1 MARANTATAE
11 GLSLLAPYWSS
22 IVSERANGNT
32 PQNTWGVLTELFQ
45 EGGPSFQGA
54 TIFDMNAMWG
64 RAGQLLNAEAAFGA
78 EPAANPVNGDMW
90 AWAPWAA
97 PTTEAWQ
104 TPNYMINY
112 SQYAADA
119 EGNVLLDTEGNPLQI
134 WGATDWQGSLD
145 VTKQTVL
152 DRVQESAL
160 SSLDIGSPGIAAQ
173 MSAAGATSFGGIA
186 SVQIMRF

>member
-22 IVSERANGNT
+22 IVSARSQGLSRAD
-32 PQNTWGVLTELFQ
+32 TWGVITEQFQ
-45 EGGPSFQGA
+45 EGGPAFQGA
-54 TIFDMNAMWG
+54 TIFDMNTMWG
-64 RAGQLLNAEAAFGA
+64 RAGELLNAETTFGA
-78 EPAANPVNGDMW
+78 APAENAIGSDMW
-90 AWAPWAA
+90 SWAPWAS
-97 PTTEAWQ
+97 PTTAAWQ
-104 TPNYMINY
+104 TPNYMLNY

-119 EGNVLLDTEGNPLQI
+119 EGNILTDTEGNPLQI

-145 VTKQTVL
+145 VTKQAVL
-152 DRVQESAL
+152 DRVQQSAL

-173 MSAAGATSFGGIA
+173 MSAAGATGFGGIA